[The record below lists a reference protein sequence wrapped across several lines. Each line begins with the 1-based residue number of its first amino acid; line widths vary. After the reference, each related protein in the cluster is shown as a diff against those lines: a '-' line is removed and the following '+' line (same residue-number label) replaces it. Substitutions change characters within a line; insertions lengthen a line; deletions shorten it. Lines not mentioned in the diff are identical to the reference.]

1 MFYTRMVMEVAAGLL
16 VFIIGLFTLR
26 SGMGELSNR
35 ESERLIERLVKTPF
49 RGLLTGIV
57 ATAMLQSGAAVT
69 ILSMGLVAAGTLRF
83 ADTIGIILGSNIG
96 STLTV
101 GLLSLNLDAFG
112 PYLVAAG
119 SIAFLASFFAPRKRP
134 PSVSIKAT
142 AQRRIRAWG
151 LSVIGFGTLFVG
163 FGLMTHATMPLAS
176 SPWVTHLLLQ
186 AGRHPMLGIAAGTV
200 VTAMIGSSSA
210 STALTMSLAKAGALP
225 LLAGIAI
232 VFGNNI
238 GTCATALLAAIGGT
252 RDVLRV
258 AAFHVLLNVL
268 GTCIFFLA
276 LLPFAK
282 LVQSVTKDPVTQIV
296 VAHVLFN
303 VISSLAALPFSRL
316 FARLL
321 TAVIPDRR
329 RSA

>member
-1 MFYTRMVMEVAAGLL
+1 MFYTRMILEVIAGLL
-16 VFIIGLFTLR
+16 VFITGLFTLR

-35 ESERLIERLVKTPF
+35 ESMQLIERLVKTPF
-49 RGLLTGIV
+49 RGLITGIV

-119 SIAFLASFFAPRKRP
+119 SLAFLASFLTPHRKSKRTRP
-134 PSVSIKAT
+134 KTS
-142 AQRRIRAWG
+142 AQKRMRAWG
-151 LSVIGFGTLFVG
+151 LSIIGFGTLFVG

-186 AGRHPMLGIAAGTV
+186 AGRHPLLGITAGTV

-210 STALTMSLAKAGALP
+210 STALTMSLAKAGTLP

-238 GTCATALLAAIGGT
+238 GTCATALLASIGGT

-268 GTCIFFLA
+268 GTFMFFLA
-276 LLPFAK
+276 LKPFAQ
-282 LVQSVTKDPVTQIV
+282 LVKSVTSDPVSQIV

-303 VISSLAALPFSRL
+303 VISSFAALPFSRL
-316 FARLL
+316 FARVL
-321 TAVIPDRR
+321 TYAIPDRR
-329 RSA
+329 LSL